1 MKKKKYNNI
10 KYNELLD
17 SIKKNSKNVP
27 LYNIFFDNPNKLKTN
42 SIFDMYSYNVSYSI
56 MNNYEFKNDFVFD
69 DKKIIAC
76 KKIILEPYDIQR
88 KKLLNMFEGYRI
100 IYNKTIQFFKTR
112 KFNYKQENKN
122 NIFEKQKEKIIKN
135 KKVSTK
141 NIDDDIIATMS
152 KMLKDICKD
161 EDKEKD

>member
-56 MNNYEFKNDFVFD
+56 MNNYEFKNDLVFD
-69 DKKIIAC
+69 DKK
-76 KKIILEPYDIQR
+76 
-88 KKLLNMFEGYRI
+88 
-100 IYNKTIQFFKTR
+100 
-112 KFNYKQENKN
+112 NYC
-122 NIFEKQKEKIIKN
+122 
-135 KKVSTK
+135 
-141 NIDDDIIATMS
+141 
-152 KMLKDICKD
+152 L
-161 EDKEKD
+161 